1 MSKYTSEL
9 RFICE
14 SLSGL
19 DKSKGFYDVDSIIK
33 SSQGKIFNFA
43 YPYYSEETK
52 NLLETNFLRCYYTR
66 EICEETFGLW
76 QLRLQNKLNLI
87 MPYYIELYKTLEL
100 QYNPLFDTDVT
111 TTYTK
116 ANSGTNSKTDNTT
129 SKTDNT
135 VKTTSQN
142 TTTDNT
148 TRNITNS
155 QNDTNNSA
163 INSTVVKKNKDRY
176 SDTPQGALT
185 GLEDNTYLTNARLVD
200 DDTTTNTTDNNT
212 KTATT
217 EGSDT
222 VNGTVTTDTT
232 DNVQNKTDFTN
243 TFISSGDSSNN
254 ESFSQ
259 NVKGKSG
266 SSTYAQMIAEY
277 RKNIININKMII
289 DDMSDLFIL
298 LWE

>member
-19 DKSKGFYDVDSIIK
+19 DKSKGFNDVDSIIK
-33 SSQGKIFNFA
+33 NSRSKIFNFA
-43 YPYYSEETK
+43 YPYYSDETK
-52 NLLETNFLRCYYTR
+52 ELFETNFLRFYYTR

-76 QLRLQNKLNLI
+76 QLRLQNKLNMI

-100 QYNPLFDTDVT
+100 QYNPLFDTDIT

-116 ANSGTNSKTDNTT
+116 NSNTNNSKTDNTT
-129 SKTDNT
+129 AKTENT
-135 VKTTSQN
+135 VSTTTEN
-142 TTTDNT
+142 TTTDSSTRTTTTSENATDNNT
-148 TRNITNS
+148 V
-155 QNDTNNSA
+155 
-163 INSTVVKKNKDRY
+163 NSTQTKQNKDRY
-176 SDTPQGALT
+176 SDTPQGGLS
-185 GLEDNTYLTNARLVD
+185 GLENNTYLTNARLVD

-212 KTATT
+212 KTAQS
-217 EGSDT
+217 EGSDSIS
-222 VNGTVTTDTT
+222 GTATNNISET
-232 DNVQNKTDFTN
+232 VQNKTDFTN
-243 TFISSGDSSNN
+243 SFVSSGDTANLEN
-254 ESFSQ
+254 FSQ

-266 SSTYAQMIAEY
+266 SNTYMKMINEY
-277 RKNIININKMII
+277 RNNIINIIKMII

>member
-19 DKSKGFYDVDSIIK
+19 DKSKGFYDVVTIIK
-33 SSQGKIFNFA
+33 NSQAKIFNFT

-52 NLLETNFLRCYYTR
+52 NLFETNFLRCYYTR

-142 TTTDNT
+142 TTTDST
-148 TRNITNS
+148 TRNTTNS
-155 QNDTNNSA
+155 QNATD
-163 INSTVVKKNKDRY
+163 NSTISSTVTKKNKDRY
-176 SDTPQGALT
+176 SDTPQGSLSN
-185 GLEDNTYLTNARLVD
+185 LEDNTYLTNARIVD
-200 DDTTTNTTDNNT
+200 DDTTTNTTDKNT
-212 KTATT
+212 KATT
-217 EGSDT
+217 SEGSDT
-222 VNGTVTTDTT
+222 VNGTVTTNMT
-232 DNVQNKTDFTN
+232 DNTQNKTDFTN
-243 TFISSGDSSNN
+243 SLISTGDTKNS

-259 NVKGKSG
+259 TVTGKSG
-266 SSTYAQMIAEY
+266 SSTYAQMINDY

>member
-1 MSKYTSEL
+1 MSKYTTEL

-19 DKSKGFYDVDSIIK
+19 DKSKGFYAVDTIIK
-33 SSQGKIFNFA
+33 NSQNKIFNFD
-43 YPYYSEETK
+43 YPYYTEDTK
-52 NLLETNFLRCYYTR
+52 NLFETNFLRCYYTR

-76 QLRLQNKLNLI
+76 QLRLQNKLNMI
-87 MPYYIELYKTLEL
+87 MPYYIDLYKTLEL

-142 TTTDNT
+142 TTTDST
-148 TRNITNS
+148 TRSTTNS
-155 QNDTNNSA
+155 QNATD
-163 INSTVVKKNKDRY
+163 NSTITSTVAKKNKDRY
-176 SDTPQGALT
+176 SDTPQGSLSD
-185 GLEDNTYLTNARLVD
+185 LESNSYLTNARLVD
-200 DDTTTNTTDNNT
+200 DDTTTNTIDKNT
-212 KTATT
+212 KATT
-217 EGSDT
+217 GEGSDT
-222 VNGTVTTDTT
+222 AKGTATSDTT

-243 TFISSGDSSNN
+243 TFISTGDISNS

-259 NVKGKSG
+259 NVKGKTG
-266 SSTYAQMIAEY
+266 SSTYMQMIAEY

>member
-19 DKSKGFYDVDSIIK
+19 DESKGFYDVGSIIK
-33 SSQGKIFNFA
+33 NSQAKIFNFE
-43 YPYYSEETK
+43 YPYYTEETK
-52 NLLETNFLRCYYTR
+52 NLFEVNFLRCYYTR

-100 QYNPLFDTDVT
+100 KYNPLFDIDVT
-111 TTYTK
+111 TVYTK
-116 ANSGTNSKTDNTT
+116 DNSGTNSKTDNTT
-129 SKTDNT
+129 AKTDNV

-142 TTTDNT
+142 TTTDST
-148 TRNITNS
+148 TRNTTNS
-155 QNDTNNSA
+155 QNATD
-163 INSTVVKKNKDRY
+163 NSTITSTVAKKNKDRY
-176 SDTPQGALT
+176 SDTPQGSLSN
-185 GLEDNTYLTNARLVD
+185 LEDNTYLTNARLVD
-200 DDTTTNTTDNNT
+200 DDTTTNTTDKNT
-212 KTATT
+212 KSTTA

-222 VNGTVTTDTT
+222 ARGTATSDTT

-243 TFISSGDSSNN
+243 SFVSTGGTTNS

-259 NVKGKSG
+259 TVKGKSG
-266 SSTYAQMIAEY
+266 SGTYAKLIDEY
-277 RKNIININKMII
+277 RQNIININKMII

>member
-33 SSQGKIFNFA
+33 NSQAKIFNFD
-43 YPYYSEETK
+43 YPYYTEDTK
-52 NLLETNFLRCYYTR
+52 NLFETNFLRCYYTR

-76 QLRLQNKLNLI
+76 QLRLQNKLNMI
-87 MPYYIELYKTLEL
+87 MPYYIDLYKTLEL

-142 TTTDNT
+142 TTTDST
-148 TRNITNS
+148 TRNTTNS
-155 QNDTNNSA
+155 QNATD
-163 INSTVVKKNKDRY
+163 NSTITSTVAKKIK
-176 SDTPQGALT
+176 
-185 GLEDNTYLTNARLVD
+185 
-200 DDTTTNTTDNNT
+200 
-212 KTATT
+212 
-217 EGSDT
+217 
-222 VNGTVTTDTT
+222 TDTQT
-232 DNVQNKTDFTN
+232 RH
-243 TFISSGDSSNN
+243 
-254 ESFSQ
+254 
-259 NVKGKSG
+259 KGH
-266 SSTYAQMIAEY
+266 YLI
-277 RKNIININKMII
+277 
-289 DDMSDLFIL
+289 
-298 LWE
+298 

>member
-19 DKSKGFYDVDSIIK
+19 DKSKGFYDVVTIIK
-33 SSQGKIFNFA
+33 NSQAKIFNFT
-43 YPYYSEETK
+43 YPYYSKETK
-52 NLLETNFLRCYYTR
+52 NLFETNFLRCYYTR

-142 TTTDNT
+142 TTTDST
-148 TRNITNS
+148 TRNTTNS
-155 QNDTNNSA
+155 QNATD
-163 INSTVVKKNKDRY
+163 NSTISSTVTKKNKDRY
-176 SDTPQGALT
+176 SDTPQGSLSN
-185 GLEDNTYLTNARLVD
+185 LENNTYLTNARIVD
-200 DDTTTNTTDNNT
+200 DDTKTNTTDKNT
-212 KTATT
+212 KATT
-217 EGSDT
+217 SEGSDT
-222 VNGTVTTDTT
+222 VNGTVTTNIT
-232 DNVQNKTDFTN
+232 DNTQNKTDFTN
-243 TFISSGDSSNN
+243 SLISTGDTKNS

-259 NVKGKSG
+259 TVMGKSG
-266 SSTYAQMIAEY
+266 SSTYAQMINDY